1 MAILWVIF
9 AMLYLKN
16 FSIRA
21 VVYAQ
26 YMMYVVDVLL
36 MLNAFAY
43 GGIVFRILTVAITV
57 IDVIAFIVCAVLV
70 HTSPCSDNARDASDC
85 FVNDGTVDDYMNRL

>member
-1 MAILWVIF
+1 MALLWVIF
-9 AMLYLKN
+9 AMLYLKK
-16 FSIRA
+16 FSIRT

-43 GGIVFRILTVAITV
+43 DSIVFRILTVAITV
-57 IDVIAFIVCAVLV
+57 IDAIAFIVCAVLE
-70 HTSPCSDNARDASDC
+70 HTLCSDNARGAFDC
-85 FVNDGTVDDYMNRL
+85 FVNDGTINDYINEL